1 MANSA
6 DLETDFGATKSID
19 TERRAGLGSLSVHVA
34 QRREDVVMNIEEI
47 VSQPAIN
54 ATPCLWPP
62 AVDADMQESEATVE
76 PWIVDRAQREST
88 ERPWPR
94 IFPGL

>member
-1 MANSA
+1 
-6 DLETDFGATKSID
+6 
-19 TERRAGLGSLSVHVA
+19 
-34 QRREDVVMNIEEI
+34 MNIEEI